1 MMEPCSGFTP
11 DTLEQPCLTMQDK
24 RRWSIGLP
32 AATKGG
38 ESRFP
43 LTPEGVELLV
53 NKGLTVMMQKGAS
66 SPIHYSDAAY
76 ERAGAIVTDRIQ
88 ALKCDMVISPG
99 GLDEA
104 DVRHMRRGAM
114 LLTLYYS
121 VVESKSI
128 VQALLERAIVCVAI
142 DLVEDED
149 GHTPFADIL
158 HEIAG
163 RASLAVASSL
173 LTDPV
178 YGKGILLSGI
188 AGIVPC
194 EVTILGSGIGACAA
208 ARAAMGLGV
217 TVRMFDND
225 TYSLRESVRQLGR
238 GVISSALHP
247 HVLEGALRSA
257 DVVLATPMRTLYT
270 VDASTA
276 ALMKRRVMC
285 FDLNPCHG
293 HVFQSLPHVNLSAGN
308 DKVLAAS
315 SSQVCYTNVECRVPR
330 TVAMALSNAF
340 VTMMDGLQACG
351 ECLTASAILRQMPGV
366 RHGVLTFMGKPM
378 HESVARLVEMRCGD
392 LGLFLTL
399 S

>member
-1 MMEPCSGFTP
+1 MEPCSGFTP
-11 DTLEQPCLTMQDK
+11 ETLEQPCSTLQD
-24 RRWSIGLP
+24 RRSWSIGLP
-32 AATKGG
+32 TATKNG

-43 LTPEGVELLV
+43 LTPEGVAMLV
-53 NKGLTVMMQKGAS
+53 DKGMTVMMQKGAS
-66 SPIHYSDAAY
+66 APIHYSDAAY
-76 ERAGAIVTDRIQ
+76 ERAGAIVTDRSS

-99 GLDEA
+99 ELDVM
-104 DVRHMRRGAM
+104 DVKQMRRGAM
-114 LLTLYYS
+114 LLTLYHS
-121 VVESKSI
+121 VSESKSL

-142 DLVEDED
+142 DMVRDDD

-178 YGKGILLSGI
+178 HGKGILLSGI

-225 TYSLRESVRQLGR
+225 TYRLREAVRLLGQ

-257 DVVLATPMRTLYT
+257 DVVLATPMRTAYM
-270 VDASTA
+270 VDAATA
-276 ALMKRRVMC
+276 AMMKRRVMC
-285 FDLNPCHG
+285 FDLNPCPG
-293 HVFQSLPHVNLSAGN
+293 VVFPSLPHINLASGN
-308 DKVLAAS
+308 DQVLAAS
-315 SSQVCYTNVECRVPR
+315 ESQVCYTNVECRVPR

-340 VTMMDGLQACG
+340 VTMMSAFSACG
-351 ECLTASAILRQMPGV
+351 ECLTASAMLRQMPGM

-378 HESVARLVEMRCGD
+378 HDVVAKLADTRCGD
-392 LGLFLTL
+392 LGLFLAL